1 VSHFEA
7 DHRRRL
13 DESVAL
19 LAEMLPRVDEEVEE
33 IRAEYRDG
41 WLCGDHGLIERTD
54 AEVDLRMHV
63 HARLEGLWMLM
74 LASQDS
80 RDEALSRAT
89 AEEIQATEAQ
99 EFRRRPGLRTTSS
112 RRGVFYPGSPN
123 QPTLDTL
130 LTNSCTTL
138 TPPHTTLRKG

>member
-1 VSHFEA
+1 MSYFEA
-7 DHRRRL
+7 DHRKRL

-19 LAEMLPRVDEEVEE
+19 LGEMLPRVDEEVDEV
-33 IRAEYRDG
+33 RAEYRDG
-41 WLCGDHGLIERTD
+41 FLCDDRDLIERTD

-63 HARLEGLWMLM
+63 HARLGTLWMLM
-74 LASQDS
+74 LAAQDS

-89 AEEIQATEAQ
+89 AEEIQATAAQ
-99 EFRRRPGLRTTSS
+99 EFCRRPGWRTTSS

-138 TPPHTTLRKG
+138 TPL